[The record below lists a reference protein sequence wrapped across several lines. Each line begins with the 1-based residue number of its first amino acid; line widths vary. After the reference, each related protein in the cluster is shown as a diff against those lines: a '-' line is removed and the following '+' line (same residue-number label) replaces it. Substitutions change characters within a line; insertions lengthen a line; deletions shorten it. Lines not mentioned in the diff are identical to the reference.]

1 MLTRLFV
8 YVQWLVTF
16 LSVARIGI
24 IAFELEQN
32 RDQITGE
39 CNGEL
44 NYGAGLA
51 ADWVL
56 NGYLYFVVW
65 RFYVRMRLYPELM
78 KAEEFT
84 YEEGLDEL

>member
-8 YVQWLVTF
+8 YVQWLVTL
-16 LSVARIGI
+16 LSVARIGV

-32 RDQITGE
+32 RDQIT
-39 CNGEL
+39 
-44 NYGAGLA
+44 AGLA

-78 KAEEFT
+78 KAGEFT